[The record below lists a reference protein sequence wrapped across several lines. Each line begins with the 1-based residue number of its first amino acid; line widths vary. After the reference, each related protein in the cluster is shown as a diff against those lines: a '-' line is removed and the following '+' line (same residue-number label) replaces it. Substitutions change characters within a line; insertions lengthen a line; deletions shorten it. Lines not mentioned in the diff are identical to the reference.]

1 MPDDWTHT
9 ATLASSYLH
18 VSEGRVAT
26 EALSGDYDLL
36 IFQATWES
44 RGLEIATRADLKAR
58 CALILYFNPS
68 HAPQER
74 IAQAVRDLTARLG
87 DRVEH
92 VYPIA
97 LNRSTEFHESLNVLA
112 RQVTEA
118 CRRFDQ
124 PPRIGIDISGMPI
137 GYVQGLTGYL
147 LSSGLSASV
156 DCFYVEPKY
165 EEPLGGSAT
174 SFTTGSWQLS
184 PVPYLEGKT
193 IGSPD
198 KFIFVCIGA
207 ENGSTRELLL
217 GREYTQVAIV
227 KPTHGM
233 LSHWGEQID
242 RDCDELVSS
251 LNVVGDSYE
260 PANAFSVVEVA
271 RYYAEVVAP
280 AWRSAQ
286 RMFVAIGTKP
296 HGLAGVICRFSDS
309 ALDVFA
315 RVPTG
320 YLLREVGAGSHTW
333 RYRLRDLS
341 SAAWALPG
349 YPRWDEL

>member
-1 MPDDWTHT
+1 MSSEWSHT
-9 ATLASSYLH
+9 AALASSYLH
-18 VSEGRVAT
+18 VSEGRIAT

-36 IFQATWES
+36 IFLATWEL
-44 RGLEIATRADLKAR
+44 RGLEIARRGSLSAKRALV
-58 CALILYFNPS
+58 LYFNPS

-74 IAQAVRDLTARLG
+74 IAQAVSDLSACLKGKVDQVDPTALK
-87 DRVEH
+87 
-92 VYPIA
+92 
-97 LNRSTEFHESLNVLA
+97 RSTEFHESLNVLA

-118 CRRFDQ
+118 CRSFDR

-165 EEPLGGSAT
+165 EEPLAGTAN
-174 SFTTGSWQLS
+174 SFTSGNWQLS

-217 GREYTQVAIV
+217 GREYSQVAIV

-251 LNVVGDSYE
+251 LNVVGDGYE
-260 PANAFSVVEVA
+260 PARAFSVVEVA
-271 RYYAEVVAP
+271 RYYAEMVAP
-280 AWRSAQ
+280 GWRSAQ

-296 HGLAGVICRFSDS
+296 HGLAGVVCRFSDP

-315 RVPTG
+315 RIPTG
-320 YLLREVGAGSHTW
+320 YLLREVAAGSHAW
-333 RYRLRDLS
+333 RYQLRDLS
-341 SAAWALPG
+341 SPVWALPG